1 MTTIGLY
8 GCKQAPGVTTLALAL
23 VSVLDDH
30 GGAVLVEA
38 DVQGGDLA
46 ALIARPPV
54 PGLLSL
60 AAAGRN
66 GALVDVESHV
76 QQLPAGGKALLSP
89 SDPLQVAAAL
99 AAVGDRLIAVAKASF
114 RHIVIDRGRGEPTMA
129 DDLAVLVCHATL
141 AGVEQARVRAEAL
154 EALGRDVCIV
164 ISAVGPY
171 RADEVSAALAR
182 PVVLT
187 IPRDPRGAGGLSGDG
202 SARALRRAPILRAA
216 ATLAD
221 ELLKAADVKEPSW

>member
-1 MTTIGLY
+1 VTTIGLY

-23 VSVLDDH
+23 VSVLDED

-38 DVQGGDLA
+38 DAQGGDLA
-46 ALIARPPV
+46 ALIGRPPL

-66 GALVDVESHV
+66 GALVDVDSHV
-76 QQLPAGGKALLSP
+76 QQLPAGGKALLAP

-99 AAVGDRLIAVAKASF
+99 TAVGDRVIAMARASF
-114 RHIVIDRGRGEPTMA
+114 RHVVVDRGRGESQVG

-141 AGVEQARVRAEAL
+141 AGVEQARVRSEAL
-154 EALGRDVCIV
+154 EAVGADVRVV

-187 IPRDPRGAGGLSGDG
+187 IPRDPRGASGLSGDG
-202 SARALRRAPILRAA
+202 NVRALRRAPILRAA
-216 ATLAD
+216 ATLAE
-221 ELLKAADVKEPSW
+221 ELLKNAEAKEPSW

>member
-1 MTTIGLY
+1 VTTIGLY
-8 GCKQAPGVTTLALAL
+8 GCKQGPGVTTLALAL
-23 VSVLDDH
+23 ASVLDDD

-38 DVQGGDLA
+38 DAQGGDLA
-46 ALIARPPV
+46 ALIGRPPL

-66 GALVDVESHV
+66 GALVDADSHV
-76 QQLPAGGKALLSP
+76 QQLPAGGKALLAP

-99 AAVGDRLIAVAKASF
+99 TAVGDRVIAMARASF
-114 RHIVIDRGRGEPTMA
+114 RHVVVDRGRGESQVG

-141 AGVEQARVRAEAL
+141 AGVEQARVRSEAL
-154 EALGRDVCIV
+154 EAVGADVRVV

-171 RADEVSAALAR
+171 RPDEVSAALAR

-187 IPRDPRGAGGLSGDG
+187 IPRDPRGASGLSGDG
-202 SARALRRAPILRAA
+202 NVRALRRAPILRAA

-221 ELLKAADVKEPSW
+221 ELLQDAEAKEPSW

>member
-1 MTTIGLY
+1 VTTIGLY

-23 VSVLDDH
+23 VSALDAD
-30 GGAVLVEA
+30 GGALLLES
-38 DVQGGDLA
+38 DVQGGDVA
-46 ALIARPPV
+46 ALIARPPL

-66 GALVDVESHV
+66 GALVDFDSHV
-76 QQLPAGGKALLSP
+76 QQLPAGGKALLAP
-89 SDPLQVAAAL
+89 SDPLQVVAAL
-99 AAVGDRLIAVAKASF
+99 GAVGDRLIAVARASF
-114 RHIVIDRGRGEPTMA
+114 RHVVIDRGRGEPAMG
-129 DDLAVLVCHATL
+129 DDLAVLVCHPTL

-154 EALGRDVCIV
+154 DTVGVDVCIV
-164 ISAVGPY
+164 VSAVGPY
-171 RADEVSAALAR
+171 RADEVSSALAR

-187 IPRDPRGAGGLSGDG
+187 IPRDPRGARGLSGDG

-221 ELLKAADVKEPSW
+221 ELLKDAEVKEPSW